1 MKPLVSLLL
10 GITLGCLLTA
20 LYLLMPYH
28 QPASVAPS
36 LSELLAHANTPIDN
50 QQFACEGLGENSV
63 AAVVASL
70 LEANNSYPL
79 NRLNYGCYQ
88 DYCSLS
94 VSSCLP
100 WQSSECSERFLRFK
114 RDSSLLIEP
123 QSFSCFDVP

>member
-1 MKPLVSLLL
+1 VKSLIWLSL
-10 GITLGCLLTA
+10 GIVLGGLLTA
-20 LYLLMPYH
+20 LYLVIPSH
-28 QPASVAPS
+28 QPAPVEPS
-36 LSELLAHANTPIDN
+36 LSELLIHSNVSIDN
-50 QQFACEGLGENSV
+50 QQFACEGLKENSV
-63 AAVVASL
+63 GAVVASL
-70 LEANNSYPL
+70 LEANHSYPL

-114 RDSSLLIEP
+114 RDLSRQIEP